1 MPQVW
6 GLAHFSSKNGLQHGI
21 FPEACAASLASNP
34 NGTQRGRCEGDAMQ
48 ALMVTIKIKAGH
60 RDAFMEAMLS
70 DARGSVHDEP
80 GCLRFDVLQ
89 DAKEP
94 NTIYLYEVY
103 RDEAAIEAHRQALHF
118 VKWRETV
125 KDWFDGDLVVHQCST
140 VFPSESAWE
149 AVKPRV

>member
-1 MPQVW
+1 M
-6 GLAHFSSKNGLQHGI
+6 
-21 FPEACAASLASNP
+21 
-34 NGTQRGRCEGDAMQ
+34 R

-70 DARGSVHDEP
+70 DARGSVHDEL

-89 DAKEP
+89 DAQDP

-103 RDEAAIEAHRQALHF
+103 RDEAAIEAHRQAPHF

-125 KDWFDGDLVVHQCST
+125 TDWFDVAPTVHQCLT

>member
-1 MPQVW
+1 M
-6 GLAHFSSKNGLQHGI
+6 
-21 FPEACAASLASNP
+21 
-34 NGTQRGRCEGDAMQ
+34 R

-60 RDAFMEAMLS
+60 GDAFMEAMLS
-70 DARGSVHDEP
+70 DARGSVHDEL

-89 DAKEP
+89 DAKDP

-103 RDEAAIEAHRQALHF
+103 RDEAAMEAHRQAPHF

-125 KDWFDGDLVVHQCST
+125 ADWFDGDPAVHQCLT
-140 VFPSESAWE
+140 VFPGESAWE